1 MEQLEVMAH
10 RGLGKSDGV
19 RQVAH
24 ARLRVGLGGDHTHE
38 LQAGRVGKHPQH
50 RSQRLGLG
58 PREGR
63 VEHGLT
69 AILDLRDELHLVIL
83 TAIDTTVKMSS
94 A

>member
-10 RGLGKSDGV
+10 RGLGKFDGV

-38 LQAGRVGKHPQH
+38 LQAGRVGKHAQH

>member
-10 RGLGKSDGV
+10 RGLGKTDGV

-24 ARLRVGLGGDHTHE
+24 ARFAVGLGGDHTHE
-38 LQAGRVGKHPQH
+38 PQARRVGQYAQH

-58 PREGR
+58 LRERR
-63 VEHGLT
+63 VQHGLA